1 MNTEVLLIAP
11 VASIAARVEPESTR
25 EIAKG
30 PASLQ
35 KRSIRR
41 ICAFIVASLDSSLP
55 AITTVQ
61 SLSTE
66 TVLSTALSFSRQ
78 ARTDRIVNT
87 KVLPSIECA
96 HWGNVRRMKNPAHES
111 TTGRRCPTSL
121 HQRYPNGRTRKPCVL
136 IDSRTAFRRSAPSM
150 YDPSQGES
158 KAADAA
164 RANAYTDA
172 GNRVS
177 G

>member
-1 MNTEVLLIAP
+1 MNTEVLL
-11 VASIAARVEPESTR
+11 VAAVANTAARVEPESTT
-25 EIAKG
+25 EMAKG

-41 ICAFIVASLDSSLP
+41 ICAFIMASLASSVP

-61 SLSTE
+61 SRSTE
-66 TVLSTALSFSRQ
+66 TVLSTALSFSMQ
-78 ARTDRIVNT
+78 AKTDRSVNAT
-87 KVLPSIECA
+87 VLPSIECA
-96 HWGNVRRMKNPAHES
+96 HLGKMRRMKNPKHEMA
-111 TTGRRCPTSL
+111 TGRRCPTSS
-121 HQRYPNGRTRKPCVL
+121 HQRNPVERTKTPCIL
-136 IDSRTAFRRSAPSM
+136 IDSRTALRRSALSM
-150 YDPSQGES
+150 YAPSQGES

-172 GNRVS
+172 GNSVL